1 MLFMSPIRIRLDE
14 ILVERAMTQKA
25 LAEKSGVS
33 RNAISCLAG
42 RPRQLSLSTIERVCD
57 ALDIEPGDII
67 IRERQAQ

>member
-33 RNAISCLAG
+33 RNAISRLAG